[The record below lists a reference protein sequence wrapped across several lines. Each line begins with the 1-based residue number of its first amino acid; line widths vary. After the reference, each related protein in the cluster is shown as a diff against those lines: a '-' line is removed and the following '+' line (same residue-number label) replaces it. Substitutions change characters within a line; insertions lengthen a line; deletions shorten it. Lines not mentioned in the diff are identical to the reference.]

1 MKTLH
6 LTNAWHSQ
14 SGGIATFYRELIA
27 AAPAHDRQVTLVVPA
42 GEDGFEQV
50 NTHARIWRL
59 RSPRAPFNRHYR
71 LILPHRYLVPSTRLQ
86 RILREEQPDL
96 IEITDKY
103 SLPYLAGLIRRE
115 WLRTGGP
122 RPVLVGLSCERM
134 DENVAAYLSPGAH
147 ARAFAAWYMK
157 WIYFAQFDHHIAVS
171 NHTAAELRAA
181 ARSHLVRRGVWVMPM
196 GTDVRTFSP
205 ALRDEALREQL
216 LSLAG
221 GHRGSRLLVYAG
233 RLAPEKNL
241 LLLAETLAAR
251 RGEDWRLVIAGT
263 GIAARQLRDALEPG
277 RFALL
282 GHIEDRARLAAL
294 LASCDVFVHPN
305 PREPFGIAPL
315 EAMASGLPLV
325 APDQGGVTTYADPSV
340 ASLAPPDAASFAAA
354 VRLAL
359 RQPPEKTARALARA
373 RQFAWP
379 AVIARYFELYEEIHA
394 RFWNLPCRGIPPAF
408 FSTPGDWLGREA
420 ASQH

>member
-6 LTNAWHSQ
+6 LTNAWHGQ
-14 SGGIATFYRELIA
+14 SGGIATFYRELMA
-27 AAPAHDRQVTLVVPA
+27 AAPAHGHQVTLVVPA
-42 GEDGFEQV
+42 GDDGSEQV

-59 RSPRAPFNRHYR
+59 RSPRAPLNGNYR
-71 LILPHRYLVPSTRLQ
+71 LILPHRYLAPSTRLQ
-86 RILREEQPDL
+86 RILFEEKPDL

-103 SLPYLAGLIRRE
+103 SLPYLAGLIRRG
-115 WLRTGGP
+115 WLRTDNV
-122 RPVLVGLSCERM
+122 RPALVGLSCERM
-134 DENVAAYLSPGAH
+134 DENVAAYLSPGAP

-171 NHTAAELRAA
+171 NHTAAELRDA
-181 ARSHLVRRGVWVMPM
+181 ARGHLVRRGVWVKPM
-196 GTDVRTFSP
+196 GADVQTFSP
-205 ALRDEALREQL
+205 ALRDEALRDRL
-216 LSLAG
+216 LRLAG
-221 GHRGSRLLVYAG
+221 GRVDSRLLIYAG

-241 LLLAETLAAR
+241 GLLAETLAAR
-251 RGEDWRLVIAGT
+251 QGEDWRLVIAGT

-277 RFALL
+277 RFAFL

-294 LASCDVFVHPN
+294 LASSDVFVHPN

-340 ASLAPPDAASFAAA
+340 ACLAPPDAASFAAA

-359 RQPPEKTARALARA
+359 RQPPEMTARALARA

-379 AVIARYFELYEEIHA
+379 SVIARYVELYEELHA
-394 RFWNLPCRGIPPAF
+394 RVRKLPCRGIPPAF
-408 FSTPGDWLGREA
+408 FSTPGNWLGREA